1 MKPKLTLVTSR
12 SILLCLS
19 VGSPSPVNAWLSL
32 TVLMIDTYEKTM
44 TETGRKKQQIKM
56 EMM

>member
-19 VGSPSPVNAWLSL
+19 VGSPSPVNELLSL
-32 TVLMIDTYEKTM
+32 TVLIIDTYEKTM
-44 TETGRKKQQIKM
+44 TDTGRIKQQIKM
-56 EMM
+56 ETM